1 MRSFY
6 SVLRTYSSPLTS
18 KFVKTFNY
26 LELFLIIN
34 NNEAKVKMSVI
45 GSWKKEI
52 EIELVNEELD

>member
-6 SVLRTYSSPLTS
+6 SVLRTYSTALTS
-18 KFVKTFNY
+18 KFVQTFNY